1 MRPVNQLPWSLKAM
15 KRSPLASSR
24 NPDNPPNPGN
34 DEVRT
39 SPLRY
44 SSEPKR
50 TRAWSLE
57 SKKGI
62 GRALTLIGTGAA
74 AAAAAENSSGMAGFG
89 GGCVASCACAKCGIA
104 ADKIPAAVDLR
115 SRRRL
120 RDAG

>member
-1 MRPVNQLPWSLKAM
+1 MRPVKQLPWWLKAM

-50 TRAWSLE
+50 TRAWALE

-62 GRALTLIGTGAA
+62 GGALTLVGRGAR
-74 AAAAAENSSGMAGFG
+74 AAAENSPGMAGFG
-89 GGCVASCACAKCGIA
+89 GGCGVSCPCAKCGIA
-104 ADKIPAAVDLR
+104 ADKIPGAVDLR
-115 SRRRL
+115 S
-120 RDAG
+120 